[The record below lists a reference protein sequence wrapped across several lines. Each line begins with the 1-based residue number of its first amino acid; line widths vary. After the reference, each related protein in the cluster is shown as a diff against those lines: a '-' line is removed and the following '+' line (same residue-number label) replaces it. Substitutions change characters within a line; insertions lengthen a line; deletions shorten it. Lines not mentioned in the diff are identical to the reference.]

1 MQNKNRPISPHLQIY
16 KPQITSILS
25 IAHRFTGI
33 ILYSSSFLFTI
44 FLFSLAFNE
53 DLKNILISF
62 FSSFYGKSILFFITL
77 FFIYHFLNGIRHLFW
92 DIGLGFELPTLR
104 LSGKI
109 VVIFSILMTLGTY
122 VACFLSVGSTYI
134 LLGST

>member
-33 ILYSSSFLFTI
+33 ILYSSIFLFTI

-62 FSSFYGKSILFFITL
+62 FSSFYGKSILFFIIL

-92 DIGLGFELPTLR
+92 DMGFGL
-104 LSGKI
+104 KI
-109 VVIFSILMTLGTY
+109 VNVYITGFIIISLSLILN
-122 VACFLSVGSTYI
+122 FYI
-134 LLGST
+134 WFF

>member
-53 DLKNILISF
+53 DLKN
-62 FSSFYGKSILFFITL
+62 
-77 FFIYHFLNGIRHLFW
+77 H
-92 DIGLGFELPTLR
+92 DINFKLP
-104 LSGKI
+104 
-109 VVIFSILMTLGTY
+109 
-122 VACFLSVGSTYI
+122 
-134 LLGST
+134 